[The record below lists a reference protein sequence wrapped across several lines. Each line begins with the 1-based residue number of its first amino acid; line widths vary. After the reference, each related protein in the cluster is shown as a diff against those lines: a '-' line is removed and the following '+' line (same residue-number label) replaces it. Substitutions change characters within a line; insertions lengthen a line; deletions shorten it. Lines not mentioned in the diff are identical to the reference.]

1 MTDNCYDYIIV
12 GAGSA
17 GCVLANRLSE
27 NPDNRV
33 LLLEAGGRD
42 LNPLIHMPVG
52 WSQLLGNKKVNW
64 RYFSEPEP
72 NLNNRPI
79 PIPRGRGLGGSSS
92 INGMVYIRGQK
103 ADYDHWSTLGCSGWS
118 YDELL
123 PYFKRSEAFEPNTDA
138 QGDYHGR
145 TGELNVTE
153 PRSDYALADAYI
165 DAAVERGYRRNEDF
179 NGEQQEGVGFFHLNQ
194 KNGRRHSA
202 SVAFLNS
209 IKHRPNL
216 HIHTGALASRIHFD
230 NKCAVGISY
239 RRGRKQLR
247 ANATREIILCGGTIN
262 SPALLEHSGIGR
274 PEVLAQADIELIHEL
289 PGVGENL
296 QEHLT
301 CPVEYRVK
309 KGTTLVHEAKPLALV
324 KNLVKYLFT
333 RRGALAFPAA
343 TVGAF
348 LRGEGDKLPAYQ
360 LHFAPGA
367 GETDE
372 KGNTAPAEFP
382 GVTSTGCV
390 LHPQSRGSVHI
401 HDNNPQQRP
410 SIRFNFL
417 DSAEDLRRM
426 VEVVRIQRTI
436 FQSAAYDEFR
446 GEEHLPGSHVQ
457 SDEEILAY
465 IREHAHTVY
474 HPVGTCKMGIDE
486 MAVVD
491 PQLRVRGLEG
501 LRVADGSIFPTL
513 ISGNTHAT
521 CVAIGE
527 KCSELVLQGDAPQ
540 QATENRRGQKVES
553 TLT

>member
-1 MTDNCYDYIIV
+1 MDNQYDYIIV

-17 GCVLANRLSE
+17 GSVLANRLSE
-27 NPDNRV
+27 DPTHRV

-42 LNPLIHMPVG
+42 LNPLIHLPVG

-64 RYFSEPEP
+64 GYFSEPEP
-72 NLNNRPI
+72 NLNGRRI
-79 PIPRGRGLGGSSS
+79 PVPRGRGLGGSSS

-103 ADYDHWSTLGCSGWS
+103 ADYDHWADLGCEGWS

-123 PYFKRSEAFEPNTDA
+123 PYFKHSEAFEPNT
-138 QGDYHGR
+138 GCDYHGR
-145 TGELNVTE
+145 SGELNVAE

-165 DAAVERGYRRNEDF
+165 DAALECGYQHNADF
-179 NGEQQEGVGFFHLNQ
+179 NGEQQEGVGYFHLNQ

-202 SVAFLNS
+202 AVAFLNPV
-209 IKHRPNL
+209 KPRPNL
-216 HIHTGALASRIHFD
+216 HIQTGALASRIHFD
-230 NKCAVGISY
+230 NKRAVAISY
-239 RRGRKQLR
+239 RCGRKQQR
-247 ANATREIILCGGTIN
+247 ANAAREIILCGGAIN

-274 PEVLAQADIELIHEL
+274 PEVLAQAGVELIHEL

-324 KNLVKYLFT
+324 KNLLKYLFT

-348 LRGEGDKLPAYQ
+348 LRGEGDQRPAYQ

-372 KGNTAPAEFP
+372 KGNTAPADFP

-390 LHPQSRGSVHI
+390 LRPQSRGSVHI
-401 HDNNPQQRP
+401 RNRDSQQR
-410 SIRFNFL
+410 SAIHFNFL
-417 DSAEDLRRM
+417 DSDEDLRRM
-426 VEVVRIQRTI
+426 VEVVRIQRAI

-446 GEEHLPGSHVQ
+446 GEEHLPGSHLQ
-457 SDEEILAY
+457 SDEEIVAY

-474 HPVGTCKMGIDE
+474 HPVGTCKMGVDA

-527 KCSELVLQGDAPQ
+527 KCADLVLQGEISQP
-540 QATENRRGQKVES
+540 ATQNR
-553 TLT
+553 